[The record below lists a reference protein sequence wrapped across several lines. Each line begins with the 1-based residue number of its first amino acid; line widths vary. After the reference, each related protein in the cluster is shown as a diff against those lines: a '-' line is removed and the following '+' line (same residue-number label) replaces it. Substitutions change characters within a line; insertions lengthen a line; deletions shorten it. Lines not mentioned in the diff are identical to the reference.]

1 MRRLHYRQN
10 HSRFSHPTE
19 TLTLVRGLD
28 NHDRAGPQGLKAD
41 VNQNG
46 TDENPV
52 LRDPD
57 VRLMLRAKAGDET
70 AFTQLVANYQ
80 DRLVGVLAHL
90 LQNKEAAEDLAQE
103 VFLRIFRARHGY
115 EPTAKFSTWLFR
127 IANNLANN
135 QRRDKGRK
143 KEVALKVNDSGPLSP
158 RSGERLIAEK
168 SGLQPTRQFDKA
180 EMCAMVQ
187 AALTTLNEKQRMA
200 VLLHKFEEMSYAD
213 IAAALET
220 TPTAVKSLLSRARDN
235 LREMLEPYVRQ
246 GTLGTIEPE

>member
-1 MRRLHYRQN
+1 
-10 HSRFSHPTE
+10 
-19 TLTLVRGLD
+19 V
-28 NHDRAGPQGLKAD
+28 QGLKAD
-41 VNQNG
+41 VKRNG

-70 AFTQLVANYQ
+70 AFTQLVTNYQ

-90 LQNKEAAEDLAQE
+90 LQNKDAAEDLAQE

-135 QRRDKGRK
+135 QRRNTGRR
-143 KEVALKVNDSGPLSP
+143 KEVVLNVNDSGPLGP
-158 RSGERLIAEK
+158 RPGERLIAEK
-168 SGLQPTRQFDKA
+168 SGLMPNRQYDKI
-180 EMCAMVQ
+180 EMRAMVQ
-187 AALTTLNEKQRMA
+187 AALGTLNEKQRMA
-200 VLLHKFEEMSYAD
+200 VLLHKFEEMSYTD

-220 TPTAVKSLLSRARDN
+220 TPAAVKSLLSRARDN
-235 LREMLEPYVRQ
+235 LREQLEPYVRQ

>member
-1 MRRLHYRQN
+1 
-10 HSRFSHPTE
+10 
-19 TLTLVRGLD
+19 
-28 NHDRAGPQGLKAD
+28 

-57 VRLMLRAKAGDET
+57 VRLMLRAKGGDET
-70 AFTQLVANYQ
+70 AFTKLVANYQ

-90 LQNKEAAEDLAQE
+90 LENKDVAEDLAQE
-103 VFLRIFRARHGY
+103 VFLRIYRARHGY

-135 QRRDKGRK
+135 QRRNTGRK
-143 KEVALKVNDSGPLSP
+143 KEVALNVNDSGPLGP
-158 RSGERLIAEK
+158 RPGERLIAEK
-168 SGLQPTRQFDKA
+168 SGLMPNRQYDKS
-180 EMCAMVQ
+180 EMCTMVQ
-187 AALTTLNEKQRMA
+187 AALATLNEKQRMA
-200 VLLHKFEEMSYAD
+200 VLLHKFEEMSYVD

-235 LREMLEPYVRQ
+235 LREILEPYVKQ
-246 GTLGTIEPE
+246 GTLGTTETEEE

>member
-10 HSRFSHPTE
+10 HNRFLNPTE
-19 TLTLVRGLD
+19 TFTPPEGLD
-28 NHDRAGPQGLKAD
+28 IYDPAWPQGLKAD
-41 VNQNG
+41 VKLNG

-57 VRLMLRAKAGDET
+57 VRLMLRAKAGDEA

-90 LQNKEAAEDLAQE
+90 LQNKDTAEDLAQE

-135 QRRDKGRK
+135 QRRDAGRR
-143 KEVALKVNDSGPLSP
+143 KEVVLNVNDSGPLGP
-158 RSGERLIAEK
+158 RPGERLIAEK
-168 SGLQPTRQFDKA
+168 SGLMPTRQYDKT

-187 AALTTLNEKQRMA
+187 AALSTLNEKQRMA
-200 VLLHKFEEMSYAD
+200 VLLHKFEEMSYTD

-235 LREMLEPYVRQ
+235 LREQLEPYVRQ
-246 GTLGTIEPE
+246 GTLGKIEPE